1 MHESNKCGIYNK
13 GISFSHK
20 KERNLAI
27 SGTIDGPWGHYGKE
41 NKLEKKILYTLTY
54 MWNLKNQTQRNRQK
68 TGSCQRQELEP
79 WGNK

>member
-1 MHESNKCGIYNK
+1 MHESNKCGLYNK

-41 NKLEKKILYTLTY
+41 NKLEKKNIVHSNLYVESKKSNSEKQTKDWQLPETRVRTLG
-54 MWNLKNQTQRNRQK
+54 K
-68 TGSCQRQELEP
+68 
-79 WGNK
+79 